1 MNIDAGV
8 KPRIAGDGG
17 GCVGGAGGGGIGVG
31 TGVGVAVG
39 VGVGVGVSVGVATMA
54 AEVGVEAD
62 VAGVEPPQA
71 ARILQARIT
80 LRIVIM
86 ILMRR
91 PRRTDGHE
99 VRAVGGKEVERTIS
113 ILS

>member
-17 GCVGGAGGGGIGVG
+17 GGACVGGGAGTGVG
-31 TGVGVAVG
+31 EGVGVGVGATVGVGVAVG
-39 VGVGVGVSVGVATMA
+39 VGVGAT
-54 AEVGVEAD
+54 VGVEAD
-62 VAGVEPPQA
+62 VADAEPPQA
-71 ARILQARIT
+71 VRILQARIT
-80 LRIVIM
+80 LRIVII

-99 VRAVGGKEVERTIS
+99 MRAVGGKVVERTIS